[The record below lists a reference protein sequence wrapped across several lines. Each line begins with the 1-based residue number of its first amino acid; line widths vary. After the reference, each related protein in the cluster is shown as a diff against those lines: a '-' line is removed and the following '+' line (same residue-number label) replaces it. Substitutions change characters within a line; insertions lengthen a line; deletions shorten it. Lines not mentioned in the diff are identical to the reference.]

1 MPPSPPGYDQQKNP
15 WLWPFFYLLHFRNHV
30 NARSCKR
37 GPSSGTRM
45 KHPCYNYYR
54 VNQAFGT
61 QERAHCELFLGLLR
75 RKLLLG
81 KKSTQKVIIM
91 SQTDGHQKGQIQGL
105 EI

>member
-1 MPPSPPGYDQQKNP
+1 
-15 WLWPFFYLLHFRNHV
+15 
-30 NARSCKR
+30 
-37 GPSSGTRM
+37 M

-54 VNQAFGT
+54 VFQALGT

-91 SQTDGHQKGQIQGL
+91 SQTDGHQKGQIQDLVIAILISIGFTPL
-105 EI
+105 LYILKLLNH